1 MPPPPPTAHLKP
13 MQSQLDSVLSEA
25 TSAAGQIRARADLEA
40 LKARLVG
47 PNGSLTLVM
56 RGMATLAKEERP
68 AAGKL
73 INATKVR
80 IDELLAE
87 ATARVEQAELSA
99 ALGPAV
105 DSSLPSP
112 DAPAGSIHPLTRT
125 RDRILA
131 TFRKLGFVV
140 AEGPEVETEWHCFD
154 ALNTPADHPARDMQD
169 TFYLPPAFRSAD
181 APRKGEEELLLR
193 THTSSVQVRTM
204 LARKPP
210 IRIVAP
216 GRCFRRDAVD
226 ATHSANFHQV
236 EGLWVERGVTLADLR
251 GVLDF
256 FVKETFGPEAET
268 RLRPSFFPFTEPS
281 FEMDIRS
288 PNLGRLSDRWLEVLG
303 CGLVDPKVLEACG
316 LDPAE
321 WSGLAFGLGLE
332 RIAMLAHGIDDIRH
346 FYANDLRFL
355 RQFA

>member
-1 MPPPPPTAHLKP
+1 
-13 MQSQLDSVLSEA
+13 MQHQLDRALTEA
-25 TSAAGQIRARADLEA
+25 EAAAAAVGTRAELEA

-47 PNGSLTLVM
+47 PNGSLTAVM
-56 RGMATLAKEERP
+56 KAMGSLSKEERP

-73 INATKVR
+73 LNAAKAR
-80 IDELLAE
+80 AEALLAGLL
-87 ATARVEQAELSA
+87 AKVEDAELAA
-99 ALGPAV
+99 ALGPEV
-105 DSSLPSP
+105 DPTLPSP
-112 DAPAGSIHPLTRT
+112 DVPAGVLHPLTRT
-125 RDRILA
+125 RERILA

-169 TFYLPPAFRSAD
+169 TLYLPASFRSAD
-181 APRKGEEELLLR
+181 APRKGEEALLLR

-204 LARKPP
+204 LGRKPP
-210 IRIVAP
+210 LRIVAP

-236 EGLWVERGVTLADLR
+236 EGLWVDRSVTLADLR

-256 FVKETFGPEAET
+256 FVKETFGPGAET

-288 PNLGRLSDRWLEVLG
+288 PDLGRLSDRWLEILG

-332 RIAMLAHGIDDIRH
+332 RIAMLQHGIDDIRH

-355 RQFA
+355 RQLA

>member
-1 MPPPPPTAHLKP
+1 MAD
-13 MQSQLDSVLSEA
+13 MQEQLDQALAEA
-25 TSAAGQIRARADLEA
+25 EQAAPGVRTRAELEA

-47 PNGSLTLVM
+47 PNGSLTAVSKSMGALP
-56 RGMATLAKEERP
+56 KEARP
-68 AAGKL
+68 EAGKRV
-73 INATKVR
+73 NAAR
-80 IDELLAE
+80 QRAEALLAGLL
-87 ATARVEQAELSA
+87 ARVEEAELAA
-99 ALGPAV
+99 ALGPAP
-105 DSSLPSP
+105 DPTLPSP
-112 DAPAGSIHPLTRT
+112 DAPAGVLHPLTRT
-125 RDRILA
+125 RERILA

-169 TFYLPPAFRSAD
+169 TLYLPPAFRSAD
-181 APRKGEEELLLR
+181 APRKGDEALLLR

-210 IRIVAP
+210 LRIVAP

-236 EGLWVERGVTLADLR
+236 EGLWVDRSVTLADLR

-256 FVKETFGPEAET
+256 FVRETFGADVET

-288 PNLGRLSDRWLEVLG
+288 PDLGRLSGRWLEVLG
-303 CGLVDPKVLEACG
+303 CGLVDPKVLAACG

-332 RIAMLAHGIDDIRH
+332 RITMLVHGIDDIRPL
-346 FYANDLRFL
+346 YANDLRFL
-355 RQFA
+355 RQLA

>member
-1 MPPPPPTAHLKP
+1 
-13 MQSQLDSVLSEA
+13 MQDQLDRALTEA
-25 TSAAGQIRARADLEA
+25 EAAAGAVGTRAELEA

-47 PNGSLTLVM
+47 PNGSLTAVM
-56 RGMATLAKEERP
+56 KAMGSLSKEERP

-73 INATKVR
+73 LNAAKAR
-80 IDELLAE
+80 AEALLAGLL
-87 ATARVEQAELSA
+87 AKVEDAELAA
-99 ALGPAV
+99 ALGAEV
-105 DSSLPSP
+105 DPTLPSP
-112 DAPAGSIHPLTRT
+112 DVPAGVLHPLTRT
-125 RDRILA
+125 RERILA

-169 TFYLPPAFRSAD
+169 TLYLPASFRSAD
-181 APRKGEEELLLR
+181 APRKGEEALLLR

-204 LARKPP
+204 LGRKPP
-210 IRIVAP
+210 LRIVAP

-236 EGLWVERGVTLADLR
+236 EGLWVDRSVTLADLR

-256 FVKETFGPEAET
+256 FVKETFGPGAET

-288 PNLGRLSDRWLEVLG
+288 PNLGRLSDRWLEILG

-332 RIAMLAHGIDDIRH
+332 RIAMLQHGIDDIRH

-355 RQFA
+355 RQLA

>member
-1 MPPPPPTAHLKP
+1 
-13 MQSQLDSVLSEA
+13 MQDQLDRALTEA
-25 TSAAGQIRARADLEA
+25 ETAAAAVRTRAELEA

-47 PNGSLTLVM
+47 PNGSLTAVM
-56 RGMATLAKEERP
+56 KAMGGLSKEERP

-73 INATKVR
+73 LNAAKARAET
-80 IDELLAE
+80 LLAGLL
-87 ATARVEQAELSA
+87 AKVEDAELAA
-99 ALGPAV
+99 ALGPQV
-105 DSSLPSP
+105 DPTLPSP
-112 DAPAGSIHPLTRT
+112 DAPAGVLHPLTRT
-125 RDRILA
+125 RERILA

-169 TFYLPPAFRSAD
+169 TLYLPAAFRSAD
-181 APRKGEEELLLR
+181 APRKGDEALLLR

-204 LARKPP
+204 LGRKPP
-210 IRIVAP
+210 LRIVAP

-236 EGLWVERGVTLADLR
+236 EGLWVDRSVTLADLR

-256 FVKETFGPEAET
+256 FVKETFGPGAET

-288 PNLGRLSDRWLEVLG
+288 PDLGRLSDRWLEILG

-332 RIAMLAHGIDDIRH
+332 RIAMLQHGIDDIRH

-355 RQFA
+355 RQLA

>member
-1 MPPPPPTAHLKP
+1 
-13 MQSQLDSVLSEA
+13 MQDQLDRALTEA
-25 TSAAGQIRARADLEA
+25 EAAAGAVGTRAELEA

-47 PNGSLTLVM
+47 PNGSLTAVM
-56 RGMATLAKEERP
+56 KAMGSLSKEERP

-73 INATKVR
+73 LNAAKAR
-80 IDELLAE
+80 AEALLAGLL
-87 ATARVEQAELSA
+87 AKVEDAELAA
-99 ALGPAV
+99 ALGAEV
-105 DSSLPSP
+105 DPTLPSP
-112 DAPAGSIHPLTRT
+112 DVPAGVLHPLTRT
-125 RDRILA
+125 RERILA

-169 TFYLPPAFRSAD
+169 TLYLPASFRSAD
-181 APRKGEEELLLR
+181 APRKGEEALLLR

-204 LARKPP
+204 LGRKPP
-210 IRIVAP
+210 LRIVAP

-236 EGLWVERGVTLADLR
+236 EGLWVDRSVTLADLR

-288 PNLGRLSDRWLEVLG
+288 PNLGRLSDRWLEILG

-332 RIAMLAHGIDDIRH
+332 RIAMLQHGIDDIRH

-355 RQFA
+355 RQLA

>member
-1 MPPPPPTAHLKP
+1 
-13 MQSQLDSVLSEA
+13 MQDQLDRALTEA
-25 TSAAGQIRARADLEA
+25 ETAAAGVRTRAELEA

-47 PNGSLTLVM
+47 PNGSLTAVM
-56 RGMATLAKEERP
+56 KAMGGLSKEERP

-73 INATKVR
+73 LNAAKARAET
-80 IDELLAE
+80 LLAGLL
-87 ATARVEQAELSA
+87 AKVEDAELAA
-99 ALGPAV
+99 ALGPEV
-105 DSSLPSP
+105 DPTLPSP
-112 DAPAGSIHPLTRT
+112 DAPAGVLHPLTRT
-125 RDRILA
+125 RERILA

-169 TFYLPPAFRSAD
+169 TLYLPAAFRSAD
-181 APRKGEEELLLR
+181 APRKGDEALLLR

-204 LARKPP
+204 LGRKPP
-210 IRIVAP
+210 LRIVAP

-236 EGLWVERGVTLADLR
+236 EGLWVDRSVTLADLR

-256 FVKETFGPEAET
+256 FVKETFGPGAET

-288 PNLGRLSDRWLEVLG
+288 PDLGRLSDRWLEILG

-332 RIAMLAHGIDDIRH
+332 RIAMLQHGIDDIRH

-355 RQFA
+355 RQLA

>member
-1 MPPPPPTAHLKP
+1 

-25 TSAAGQIRARADLEA
+25 TAAAAQVGARAELEA

-56 RGMATLAKEERP
+56 RGMAALPKEERP
-68 AAGKL
+68 AAGKMV
-73 INATKVR
+73 NAAKAR
-80 IDELLAE
+80 LDEILAE
-87 ATARVEQAELSA
+87 AAARVEQAELA
-99 ALGPAV
+99 AVLGPSV
-105 DSSLPSP
+105 DPSLPSP
-112 DAPAGSIHPLTRT
+112 DAPAGTVHPLTRT
-125 RDRILA
+125 RERILA

-169 TFYLPPAFRSAD
+169 TLYLPAAFRSAD
-181 APRKGEEELLLR
+181 APRKGSEELLLR

-316 LDPAE
+316 LDAAE

-332 RIAMLAHGIDDIRH
+332 RIAMLVHGIDDIRH

>member
-1 MPPPPPTAHLKP
+1 
-13 MQSQLDSVLSEA
+13 MQDQLDRALSEA
-25 TSAAGQIRARADLEA
+25 EAAAGAVRTRAELEA

-47 PNGSLTLVM
+47 PNGSLTAVTKLM
-56 RGMATLAKEERP
+56 GSLSKEERP

-73 INATKVR
+73 LNAAKAR
-80 IDELLAE
+80 ADALLAGLL
-87 ATARVEQAELSA
+87 AKVEEAELAA
-99 ALGPAV
+99 ALGPEV
-105 DSSLPSP
+105 DPTLPSP
-112 DAPAGSIHPLTRT
+112 DAPAGVLHPLTRT
-125 RDRILA
+125 RERILA

-169 TFYLPPAFRSAD
+169 TLYLPASFRSAD
-181 APRKGEEELLLR
+181 APRKGEEALLLR

-204 LARKPP
+204 LGRKPP
-210 IRIVAP
+210 LRIVAP

-236 EGLWVERGVTLADLR
+236 EGLWVDRSVTLADLR

-256 FVKETFGPEAET
+256 FVKETFGPDAET

-288 PNLGRLSDRWLEVLG
+288 PDLGRLSGRWLEILG

-332 RIAMLAHGIDDIRH
+332 RIAMLQHGIDDIRH

-355 RQFA
+355 RQLA

>member
-1 MPPPPPTAHLKP
+1 
-13 MQSQLDSVLSEA
+13 MQSQLDSALKEA
-25 TSAAGQIRARADLEA
+25 ADAAGQIRTRAELEA

-47 PNGSLTLVM
+47 PNGSLTLIM
-56 RGMATLAKEERP
+56 RGMATLSKEERP
-68 AAGKL
+68 AAGKMV
-73 INATKVR
+73 NATKAQL
-80 IDELLAE
+80 DEILA
-87 ATARVEQAELSA
+87 TVSARVEQAELA
-99 ALGPAV
+99 ALLGPTV
-105 DSSLPSP
+105 DPSLASP
-112 DAPAGSIHPLTRT
+112 DVAPGSLHPLTRT
-125 RDRILA
+125 RERILA
-131 TFRKLGFVV
+131 TFRKLGFVI

-169 TFYLPPAFRSAD
+169 TFYLPKSFRSID
-181 APRKGEEELLLR
+181 ALRKGDEDLLLR

-204 LARKPP
+204 LSRKPP
-210 IRIVAP
+210 LRIVAP

-236 EGLWVERGVTLADLR
+236 EGLWVDRHVTLADLR

-303 CGLVDPKVLEACG
+303 CGLVDPKVLESCG
-316 LDPAE
+316 LDATE

-332 RIAMLAHGIDDIRH
+332 RIAMLVHGIDDIRH

>member
-1 MPPPPPTAHLKP
+1 

-25 TSAAGQIRARADLEA
+25 TAAAAQVGARAELEA

-47 PNGSLTLVM
+47 PNGSLTAVM
-56 RGMATLAKEERP
+56 RGMAGLPKEERP

-73 INATKVR
+73 INAAKAA
-80 IDELLAE
+80 IDELLA
-87 ATARVEQAELSA
+87 AAAARVEQAELAA
-99 ALGPAV
+99 ALGPAA
-105 DSSLPSP
+105 DPSLPSP
-112 DAPAGSIHPLTRT
+112 DVPAGSVHPLTRT
-125 RDRILA
+125 RERILA
-131 TFRKLGFVV
+131 TFRKLGFVI

-169 TFYLPPAFRSAD
+169 TFYLPADFRSVD
-181 APRKGEEELLLR
+181 APRKGAEELLLR

-236 EGLWVERGVTLADLR
+236 EGLWVDRGVTLADLR

-332 RIAMLAHGIDDIRH
+332 RIAMLTHGIDDIRH

>member
-1 MPPPPPTAHLKP
+1 MAT
-13 MQSQLDSVLSEA
+13 MQEQLDRALAEA
-25 TSAAGQIRARADLEA
+25 ETAAAAVRTRAELEA

-47 PNGSLTLVM
+47 PNGALTAVSK
-56 RGMATLAKEERP
+56 GMAALAKEDRP

-73 INATKVR
+73 VNAARARADT
-80 IDELLAE
+80 LLA
-87 ATARVEQAELSA
+87 AVLARVEETELAA

-105 DSSLPSP
+105 DPTLPSP
-112 DAPAGSIHPLTRT
+112 DVPAGTLHPLTRA
-125 RDRILA
+125 RERVLG

-169 TFYLPPAFRSAD
+169 TLYLPPSFRSAD
-181 APRKGEEELLLR
+181 APRKGDEALLLR

-210 IRIVAP
+210 LRVVAP

-236 EGLWVERGVTLADLR
+236 EGLWVDRGVTLADLR

-256 FVKETFGPEAET
+256 FVRETFGPGVET

-288 PNLGRLSDRWLEVLG
+288 PDLGRLSDRWLEVLG
-303 CGLVDPKVLEACG
+303 CGLVDPKVLAACG
-316 LDPAE
+316 LDAEE

-332 RIAMLAHGIDDIRH
+332 RITMLLHGIDDIRH
-346 FYANDLRFL
+346 LYANDLRFL
-355 RQFA
+355 RQLA